1 MRWRR
6 WLRATLWMVLALS
19 GSTTQAIEL
28 ADITSE
34 RVITPQLSI
43 LREREAGL
51 TLTGALAS
59 PSWESIQVGLL
70 KEGYSV
76 GAFWLRGE
84 LRNNSAH
91 TVTRWLAM
99 GSARLEDVRLWLLPL
114 PAPDAPIDE
123 AATLPLQAGTRHPL
137 SGRAVASHVPLF
149 PVTLMPG
156 ERRQLI
162 LRVRSDSLLDL
173 QVSLWESAA
182 FRQEEGRELAL
193 QALMLGLSL
202 LLATYALIQ
211 GIVWNDHGFVL
222 MAGWIVAA
230 LAYICSFQGYLYRY
244 LLDDGGPWLVH
255 TPATL
260 GCLTTLLYLRM
271 SYGLVE
277 LRRLRP
283 WRWLYQFTSV
293 VLAVVT
299 LWTALGEYRQAA
311 PVANGVAAL
320 CYLLW
325 IASMLHGWRHG
336 LDNARMLVLSFALAW
351 GAIAAKML
359 ELNGLLAQSLL
370 PDWHFA
376 ALFQTGLLCMTSL
389 LVVCRALALHRQHE
403 QLQWAML
410 YMRVREQLKLEQTVA
425 ERTLALSE
433 ALQAADEAN
442 RAKTGFLT
450 RISHDLRTPLTSIL
464 GFGDML
470 QGGGDAAAYG
480 RIIVRSAR
488 HMLAMVNDLIDYARG
503 DQLDTPQPAP
513 LYLHALL
520 NAIGQEGAE
529 LARRQGNAFSLQIDA
544 ALPAVLVLDG
554 KRLHRILGNLLDN
567 AAKYTRHGHIGLR
580 ACWHAG
586 GTTQEAGILEIE
598 VSDDGC
604 GIPIQHQARIFEPF
618 ERADADRSQPGI
630 GMGLAIVRQWIT
642 RMGGIIA
649 LDSAPGR
656 GTRMQLRLPAPLGD
670 EHDLASHHVQE
681 DTSMRPLIDGSGYLV
696 LVVEDNPEIAR
707 LLDDQLSRLG
717 FAVET
722 CADGVAAMARMEQR
736 TLATAD
742 LVLTDYLMP
751 GANGAQ
757 VLQAARRL
765 WPRVPV
771 LLLSAT
777 LNAGQAAPAGDHFDA
792 RLLKPLNFLELQ
804 EAMGRLLGLTRPEP
818 VASPEPAAQMSLPPL
833 AVLRDALALI
843 ELGAVSDLLEWC
855 DTLGREYPHCAAF
868 HRQAS
873 LCIERSDLA
882 ALEALC
888 RMAR

>member
-1 MRWRR
+1 MRWHR
-6 WLRATLWMVLALS
+6 WLRATLWMLLALS
-19 GSTTQAIEL
+19 VWNAQAIEL
-28 ADITSE
+28 ADISSE
-34 RVITPQLSI
+34 SVITPQLQL
-43 LREREAGL
+43 LRDHDAGL
-51 TLTGALAS
+51 ALAGALAS
-59 PSWESIQVGLL
+59 PTWERIPVKLL
-70 KEGYSV
+70 KAGYSV
-76 GAFWLRGE
+76 GAFWMRGE
-84 LRNNSAH
+84 LRNDSAH
-91 TVTRWLAM
+91 TVTRWLSM
-99 GSARLEDVRLWLLPL
+99 GSARLEDVRLWLLPVAGAGV
-114 PAPDAPIDE
+114 PSADAGEPPQ
-123 AATLPLQAGTRHPL
+123 LAGTLHPL
-137 SGRAVASHVPLF
+137 ATRALVSHVPLF

-156 ERRQLI
+156 ERRQLV

-173 QVSLWESAA
+173 EVALWEPAA

-193 QALMLGLSL
+193 QALMLGLSV

-211 GIVWNDHGFVL
+211 GIVWHDRGFVL

-283 WRWLYQFTSV
+283 WRWLYQFMSV

-299 LWTALGEYRQAA
+299 LWVALGEYRQAA
-311 PVANGVAAL
+311 PVANGAAAL

-325 IASMLHGWRHG
+325 VASMLHGWRHG

-351 GAIAAKML
+351 GAMSAKML

-389 LVVCRALALHRQHE
+389 MVVCRALALHRQHE

-433 ALQAADEAN
+433 ALQVADEAN

-470 QGGGDAAAYG
+470 QGSGDPAAYG

-503 DQLDTPQPAP
+503 DELDTPQPAP

-529 LARRQGNAFSLQIDA
+529 LARRQGNVFSLQIDPG
-544 ALPAVLVLDG
+544 LPAVLVLDG

-567 AAKYTRHGHIGLR
+567 AAKYTRNGRIGLR

-586 GTTQEAGILEIE
+586 ACAQETGMLEIE
-598 VSDDGC
+598 VSDNGC
-604 GIPIQHQARIFEPF
+604 GIPSQHQARIFEPF

-630 GMGLAIVRQWIT
+630 GMGLAIVRQWIN
-642 RMGGIIA
+642 RMGGLIV
-649 LDSAPGR
+649 LDSVPGR
-656 GTRMQLRLPAPLGD
+656 GTSMQLRLPAPLGD
-670 EHDLASHHVQE
+670 EHDLACHHVQE

-722 CADGVAAMARMEQR
+722 CADGVAAMARMEQV
-736 TLATAD
+736 TLAVAD

-751 GANGAQ
+751 GADGAQ

-771 LLLSAT
+771 LLLSAS
-777 LNAGQAAPAGDHFDA
+777 LNAGQAAPAGDNFDA
-792 RLLKPLNFLELQ
+792 CLLKPLNFLELQ
-804 EAMGRLLGLTRPEP
+804 EAMGRLLGLARPEP
-818 VASPEPAAQMSLPPL
+818 VAAPEPTAQLPLPPPAAL
-833 AVLRDALALI
+833 DDALALI
-843 ELGAVSDLLEWC
+843 ELGAISDLLDWC
-855 DTLGREYPHCAAF
+855 ETLRQQHPQCTGF
-868 HRQAS
+868 HRQAR
-873 LCIERSDLA
+873 LCIERGDLV
-882 ALEALC
+882 ALETLC
-888 RMAR
+888 RPPR